1 MLTLSQRIKFVASD
15 LPRGWQRKLAIACG
29 VTATSVSDWTT
40 GKSKSIEYDHAIR
53 AAEFLGVDA
62 IWLRTGEGGPH
73 AVAAV
78 KGHPLNEDRQLYAKP
93 PNHVSVSQ
101 AVEVIRLALIKVD
114 ALTREQA
121 KPIFE
126 KLFFE
131 PEQSEHLGRRLEKTL
146 AIDTPAMEAKRAA

>member
-1 MLTLSQRIKFVASD
+1 MLTLSQRIKLVASD

-40 GKSKSIEYDHAIR
+40 GKSKSIEYDHAIK

-62 IWLRTGEGGPH
+62 MWLRTGEGEPH
-73 AVAAV
+73 AASMV
-78 KGHPLNEDRQLYAKP
+78 KGHPLHEDRQVYAKP
-93 PNHVSVSQ
+93 STHISVSQ
-101 AVEVIRLALIKVD
+101 AVEVIRLALLKVD

-121 KPIFE
+121 KPIIE

-131 PEQSEHLGRRLEKTL
+131 PEQSQHLGQRLEKTL
-146 AIDTPAMEAKRAA
+146 AIDAPAMDAKRAA

>member
-1 MLTLSQRIKFVASD
+1 MLTLSQRIKLVASD

-40 GKSKSIEYDHAIR
+40 GKSKSIEYDHAIK

-62 IWLRTGEGGPH
+62 MWLRTGDGDPH
-73 AVAAV
+73 AVTAS
-78 KGHPLNEDRQLYAKP
+78 KGYPLSEDVQFYSKP
-93 PNHVSVSQ
+93 TTNISVSQ
-101 AVEVIRLALIKVD
+101 AVEVIRLALLKVD

-131 PEQSEHLGRRLEKTL
+131 PEQSRHLGQRLEKTL
-146 AIDTPAMEAKRAA
+146 AIDSPAMESKRAA